1 MVHGRCGGICF
12 EFAGD
17 TGRGRL
23 AIDHHVKPHDQPVQG
38 TSTPLLKRRLL
49 IQAAT
54 GLGLASIGLPSLAQR
69 NTIILG
75 QSAPFSGPASA
86 LGEQLKIGAKLYFEG
101 VNERGGING
110 RKIELQS
117 LDDGYEPDR
126 CAENTRRLIDRGV
139 LALFGYVGTPTGLA
153 ALPLAAAARV
163 PWIAPFTGAEALRKP
178 FNRYAF
184 HARASYYDETEVIVR
199 QLDSVGLR
207 KIGVFYQN
215 DSYGKAGLDGV
226 KRAMQPLGLEP
237 VSLGTVERNTVDVD
251 GAVKSILAARPV
263 AIVQIGAYM
272 ACAAFIRAARKASF
286 YGNFYN
292 VSFVGTA
299 ALAKELGKDARGVVV
314 SQVMPYPYEPMT
326 LLASEYVTAGK
337 TLLGDKF
344 APNYSGIE
352 GFIAAKTIVEGLRRG
367 SNGAS
372 PENLIAGLESLHE
385 FDLGGFHVD
394 FTPKKH
400 TGSTFV
406 ELTLLTAEGRVVR

>member
-1 MVHGRCGGICF
+1 M
-12 EFAGD
+12 
-17 TGRGRL
+17 
-23 AIDHHVKPHDQPVQG
+23 
-38 TSTPLLKRRLL
+38 
-49 IQAAT
+49 
-54 GLGLASIGLPSLAQR
+54 
-69 NTIILG
+69 LG

-86 LGEQLKIGAKLYFEG
+86 LGEQLKIGARLYFDG
-101 VNERGGING
+101 INERGGING

-126 CAENTRRLIDRGV
+126 CAENTRLLIDRGV

-153 ALPLAAAARV
+153 ALPLATAARV

-184 HARASYYDETEVIVR
+184 HARASYYDETEVIVT
-199 QLDSVGLR
+199 QLNSLGLK

-215 DSYGKAGLDGV
+215 DSYGKAGFDGV
-226 KRAMQPLGLEP
+226 KRAMRPLGLEP

-263 AIVQIGAYM
+263 AIIQIGAYM

-292 VSFVGTA
+292 VSFVGTT

-326 LLASEYVTAGK
+326 LLASDYVSAGRAS
-337 TLLGDKF
+337 LGDKF
-344 APNYSGIE
+344 DPNYSGFE
-352 GFIAAKTIVEGLRRG
+352 GFIAAKMIVEGLRRS

-385 FDLGGFHVD
+385 FDLGGFHID
-394 FTPKKH
+394 FSPKKH

-406 ELTLLTAEGRVVR
+406 ELTLLTAEGHVVR

>member
-1 MVHGRCGGICF
+1 MSTAGGAAYAPGLPA
-12 EFAGD
+12 EPS
-17 TGRGRL
+17 RGRL
-23 AIDHHVKPHDQPVQG
+23 AIDHHVKPCDGPTQ
-38 TSTPLLKRRLL
+38 TSSPSPRRRLL
-49 IQAAT
+49 LQAAA
-54 GLGLASIGLPSLAQR
+54 GLGLASIGAPSWAQKSA
-69 NTIILG
+69 IVLG

-86 LGEQLKIGAKLYFEG
+86 LGEQLKIGARLYFDG
-101 VNERGGING
+101 INERGGING

-139 LALFGYVGTPTGLA
+139 SALFGYVGTPTGLA
-153 ALPLAAAARV
+153 ALPLATAARV

-184 HARASYYDETEVIVR
+184 HARASYYDETELIVR
-199 QLDSVGLR
+199 QLNSLGLK

-215 DSYGKAGLDGV
+215 DSYGKAGFDGV

-251 GAVKSILAARPV
+251 GAVNSILAARPV

-292 VSFVGTA
+292 VSFVGTS

-314 SQVMPYPYEPMT
+314 SQVMPYPYEPMS
-326 LLASEYVTAGK
+326 LLATDYVSAGRSS
-337 TLLGDKF
+337 LGDKF
-344 APNYSGIE
+344 EPNYSGIE
-352 GFIAAKTIVEGLRRG
+352 GFITAKMIAEGLRR
-367 SNGAS
+367 SSTGAS
-372 PENLIAGLESLHE
+372 PESLIAGLESLHDY
-385 FDLGGFHVD
+385 DLGGFHVD
-394 FTPKKH
+394 FSPKKH

-406 ELTLLTAEGRVVR
+406 ELTLLTAEGHVVR

>member
-1 MVHGRCGGICF
+1 MVHGRCGGICSK
-12 EFAGD
+12 FAGD
-17 TGRGRL
+17 TSRGRL
-23 AIDHHVKPHDQPVQG
+23 AIDHHVKPRYQPAQG
-38 TSTPLLKRRLL
+38 TSSPLLKRRLV
-49 IQAAT
+49 IQAAA
-54 GLGLASIGLPSLAQR
+54 GLGLASIGAPSLAQK
-69 NTIILG
+69 NTILLG

-86 LGEQLKIGAKLYFEG
+86 LGEQLKIGAQLHFDG

-153 ALPLAAAARV
+153 ALPLATAARV
-163 PWIAPFTGAEALRKP
+163 PWVAPFTGAEALRKP

-199 QLDSVGLR
+199 QLTSLGLK

-251 GAVKSILAARPV
+251 RAVKSILAARPV

-292 VSFVGTA
+292 VSFVGTT

-326 LLASEYVTAGK
+326 LLANEYVTAGK
-337 TLLGDKF
+337 ALLGDKF

-367 SNGAS
+367 GNVAS

-385 FDLGGFHVD
+385 FDLGGFRVD
-394 FTPKKH
+394 FSPKKH

-406 ELTLLTAEGRVVR
+406 ELTLLTAEGHVVR